1 MHLYKNRC
9 FFVKMKKRLEIRKIL
24 TELCKWKDVNI
35 ITVEMCPDYV
45 HMFVEIPS
53 KLSIS
58 SFMGHLKEKSSIMIY
73 QKWGDMKYKYKNR
86 LFWCRGYYVN
96 TVGKNAVVIAKYID
110 DQLKEDK
117 ALEQLTLDKI
127 DPFTGNKR

>member
-35 ITVEMCPDYV
+35 ITAEMYPDYV

-110 DQLKEDK
+110 
-117 ALEQLTLDKI
+117 
-127 DPFTGNKR
+127 N

>member
-1 MHLYKNRC
+1 MY
-9 FFVKMKKRLEIRKIL
+9 
-24 TELCKWKDVNI
+24 
-35 ITVEMCPDYV
+35 PDYV

-58 SFMGHLKEKSSIMIY
+58 SFMGYLKEKSSIMIY

-110 DQLKEDK
+110 
-117 ALEQLTLDKI
+117 
-127 DPFTGNKR
+127 N